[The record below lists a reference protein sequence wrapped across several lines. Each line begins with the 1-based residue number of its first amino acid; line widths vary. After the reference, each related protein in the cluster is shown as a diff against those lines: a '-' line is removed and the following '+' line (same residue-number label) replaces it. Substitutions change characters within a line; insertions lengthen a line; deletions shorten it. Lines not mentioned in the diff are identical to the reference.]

1 MMGMMPNNQ
10 QYAQQNMMASQMVI
24 NQGYQTPSQK
34 KMEELNQK
42 YKTERCRHYET
53 HKNCL
58 LKEKC
63 HFAHGDEELRK
74 PGDPFT
80 PEQLILAQKS
90 I

>member
-1 MMGMMPNNQ
+1 MNNQ
-10 QYAQQNMMASQMVI
+10 MPMNQNFPNIPGA
-24 NQGYQTPSQK
+24 TQK
-34 KMEELNQK
+34 QREELNQK
-42 YKTERCRHYET
+42 YKTELCRHWVT

-90 I
+90 IQYQNCNQTPGKTQ

>member
-1 MMGMMPNNQ
+1 MPMNQ
-10 QYAQQNMMASQMVI
+10 NFPNIPGA
-24 NQGYQTPSQK
+24 TQK
-34 KMEELNQK
+34 QREELNQK
-42 YKTERCRHYET
+42 YKTELCRHWVT

-90 I
+90 IQYQNCNQTPGKPQ